1 MGTGEPLVQL
11 KSESKSLR
19 ARRTDDGP
27 ILRAR
32 PNQPPARCSPPQ
44 RLSREPDLQ
53 HHGQIELDCW
63 PKEDE
68 SHVKLSH
75 PATSACNRLALLSP
89 PQISQTAAYLHP
101 LNRLKNS
108 TGIYAGDFPYWQIL
122 IYLILLR
129 RIKSRRGGGLKWGN
143 PERLPRGRG
152 DSLTYLRGAGRW
164 LQTRQENSIC
174 YNYEVPAG
182 K

>member
-108 TGIYAGDFPYWQIL
+108 TGISELKELPSEATRL
-122 IYLILLR
+122 SLLLDGEVVLR
-129 RIKSRRGGGLKWGN
+129 VSDGGSSQPSLNASRVGELTPSWGS
-143 PERLPRGRG
+143 PSVVG
-152 DSLTYLRGAGRW
+152 
-164 LQTRQENSIC
+164 QC
-174 YNYEVPAG
+174 
-182 K
+182 